1 MIITL
6 RIIILLILYW
16 VLGYQIELINDY
28 VIYRTD
34 IDYIIIVHIWITTI
48 TSLIVWYMS
57 ADLFYDIVTTPKKID

>member
-34 IDYIIIVHIWITTI
+34 IDYIIIVHI
-48 TSLIVWYMS
+48 
-57 ADLFYDIVTTPKKID
+57 